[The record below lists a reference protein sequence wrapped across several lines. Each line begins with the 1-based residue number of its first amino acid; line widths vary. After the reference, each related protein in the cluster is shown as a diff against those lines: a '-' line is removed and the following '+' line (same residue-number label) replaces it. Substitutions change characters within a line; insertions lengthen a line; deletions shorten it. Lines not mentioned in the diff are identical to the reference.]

1 MNSESARDPYV
12 GLNRLIDERAEGT
25 RLAWYAVGK
34 ILSLSPLRIRA
45 DGMDL
50 DSGDVRVPE
59 SLIPNFLPGEAERGI
74 RAALPEKVF
83 TGTCQIT
90 IDGAMYQ
97 GTASVTRPQE
107 PVQSKMPLA
116 AGDEVL
122 LLRSGDGQTYYLIE
136 RMVKL

>member
-34 ILSLSPLRIRA
+34 LLSLSPLRIRA

-50 DSGDVRVPE
+50 DSADLRVPE
-59 SLIPNFLPGEAERGI
+59 SLFPNFRPGEAKRGI
-74 RAALPEKVF
+74 RAALPKKDF
-83 TGTCQIT
+83 TGTCQVMVN
-90 IDGAMYQ
+90 GSVCQ
-97 GTASVTRPQE
+97 GTACVTRPQE
-107 PVQSKMPLA
+107 DVYGTTPLA
-116 AGDEVL
+116 VGDEVL

>member
-1 MNSESARDPYV
+1 MNAESARDPYV

-59 SLIPNFLPGEAERGI
+59 SLFPNFLPGEAKRGI
-74 RAALPEKVF
+74 RAALPDKAF
-83 TGTCQIT
+83 TGTCSVVVE
-90 IDGAMYQ
+90 GNRYW

>member
-1 MNSESARDPYV
+1 MNAESARDPYV

-50 DSGDVRVPE
+50 DSADLRVPE
-59 SLIPNFLPGEAERGI
+59 SLFPNFLPGEAERGI

-83 TGTCQIT
+83 TGTCRVVVEGNT
-90 IDGAMYQ
+90 YW